1 MYKRKPSVCVAI
13 GSDYFCKLEDG
24 SLASDTAAAGLV
36 A

>member
-1 MYKRKPSVCVAI
+1 MYKRKPSVYVAI

-24 SLASDTAAAGLV
+24 SLATDTATAGLI